1 MKLDCAIIDD
11 EPLAAELLASYA
23 RRIPELNLVGVYES
37 AVTAMGELRIKPVDI
52 LFLDIQMPE
61 LNGLELARLLPS
73 KTKVIFTTAFD
84 RYAVDGYKVKAAG
97 YLLNPISYDDFVMA
111 VNSVADSLRTITR
124 QESMMKNRFVYVKS
138 EYKLVR
144 VDFDDILYVE
154 GVKDYVKFYFSGN
167 RKPMMTL
174 MNMKTVE
181 DSLPHYQFMRVHR
194 SSIVNMDKINMI
206 DRGRIVIGDVFIPVS
221 ESYKELVQKYVDR
234 YSLQ

>member
-97 YLLNPISYDDFVMA
+97 YLLKPISYDDFVMA

-144 VDFDDILYVE
+144 ADFDDILYVE

-194 SSIVNMDKINMI
+194 SFIVNMDKINMI

>member
-1 MKLDCAIIDD
+1 
-11 EPLAAELLASYA
+11 
-23 RRIPELNLVGVYES
+23 
-37 AVTAMGELRIKPVDI
+37 
-52 LFLDIQMPE
+52 
-61 LNGLELARLLPS
+61 
-73 KTKVIFTTAFD
+73 
-84 RYAVDGYKVKAAG
+84 
-97 YLLNPISYDDFVMA
+97 
-111 VNSVADSLRTITR
+111 
-124 QESMMKNRFVYVKS
+124 MMKNRFVYVKS

-194 SSIVNMDKINMI
+194 SFIVNMDKINMI